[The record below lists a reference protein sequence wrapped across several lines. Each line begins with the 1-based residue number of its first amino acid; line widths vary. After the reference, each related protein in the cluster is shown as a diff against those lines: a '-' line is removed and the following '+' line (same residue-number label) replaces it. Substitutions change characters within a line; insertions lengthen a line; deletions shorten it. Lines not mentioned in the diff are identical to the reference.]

1 MQDEAWRDE
10 YRRALQIARWLDSM
24 EGKLSVLARRTVM
37 RGLSIITY
45 TKTSYPWQSY
55 QPQESSLFGLDARA
69 FVAELHRPDG
79 GAVGKIKRVGP
90 AIIAELRQVLPPPGS
105 PLIPSF
111 PPPEPLPADA
121 FLAAPDLAF
130 TLLLEIWPRLRP
142 SERARVTMTAR
153 ELIAERYRSPYDGLD
168 PLQDRAFAEE
178 MLRRFVTE
186 NLTDNEEEQK

>member
-1 MQDEAWRDE
+1 MQDEVWRDE
-10 YRRALQIARWLDSM
+10 YRRALQITRWLDSM
-24 EGKLSVLARRTVM
+24 EGKLSMLTRRTVM
-37 RGLSIITY
+37 RGLGVITN
-45 TKTSYPWQSY
+45 TKTGLPRQPYN
-55 QPQESSLFGLDARA
+55 PQESPLFGLDAQA

-90 AIIAELRQVLPPPGS
+90 AIIAELREVLPPPGS

-111 PPPEPLPADA
+111 PPPEPPAADA

-153 ELIAERYRSPYDGLD
+153 ELIVERYRGPHDGLD

-178 MLRRFVTE
+178 MLRRFVAE
-186 NLTDNEEEQK
+186 GMADSEEEQK